1 MSASARQARRV
12 ERYYRWLDR
21 LSFYRERRAEGEQ
34 AHPVHRALTDP
45 AGGPASPLVIHRLLL
60 EGVALPPGFRALD
73 AGCGYGAT
81 MLDLAPKLGGT
92 WLGLTL
98 SEPQAARG
106 RAAIAA
112 AGLQDRVAI
121 EVRSYDEPPPG
132 RFDLIYGIES
142 LIHAADPAATIANLA
157 AALNPGGF
165 LAIVDD
171 MPEAEMPAEA
181 SARLDGFRRFW
192 RAPRAPTREGWVT
205 ALEAAGLELVSER
218 DLNPLLRVRG
228 AAETAPRLATLRR
241 QWRIKRILGFGL
253 RAEAE
258 MGGLLLEGL
267 QTEGWVRY
275 RLLVARRAPA

>member
-21 LSFYRERRAEGEQ
+21 LSFYRERRAEGED

-45 AGGPASPLVIHRLLL
+45 EGGAASPLVIHRLML
-60 EGVALPPGFRALD
+60 EGIALPEGFRALD

-81 MLDLAPKLGGT
+81 MLDLAPKLGGE

-98 SEPQAARG
+98 SRPQAERG

-112 AGLQDRVAI
+112 AGLADRVRI

-142 LIHAADPAATIANLA
+142 LIHAAAPGATIANLA
-157 AALNPGGF
+157 ATLNPGGWF
-165 LAIVDD
+165 VIVDD
-171 MPEAEMPAEA
+171 MPEPAMPDEA
-181 SARLDGFRRFW
+181 RARLAGFRRFW
-192 RAPRAPTREGWVT
+192 RAEAAPTRDEWAA
-205 ALEAAGLELVSER
+205 ALDSAGLELVRER
-218 DLNPLLRVRG
+218 DLNPLLRVRS
-228 AAETAPRLATLRR
+228 AAEVEPRLATLRR
-241 QWRIKRILGFGL
+241 QWVIKKAFGFGL

-275 RLLVARRAPA
+275 RLLVARRA